1 MLNPLELAHR
11 FLAEVIVPGD
21 LVVDATMGQGYDT
34 VFLAGL
40 KADVVAFD
48 VQALALAMTEKRL
61 EQAQLTA
68 KLILDGH
75 ENVGQYIDQQI
86 KA

>member
-34 VFLAGL
+34 VF
-40 KADVVAFD
+40 
-48 VQALALAMTEKRL
+48 
-61 EQAQLTA
+61 
-68 KLILDGH
+68 
-75 ENVGQYIDQQI
+75 
-86 KA
+86 

>member
-48 VQALALAMTEKRL
+48 V
-61 EQAQLTA
+61 
-68 KLILDGH
+68 
-75 ENVGQYIDQQI
+75 
-86 KA
+86 